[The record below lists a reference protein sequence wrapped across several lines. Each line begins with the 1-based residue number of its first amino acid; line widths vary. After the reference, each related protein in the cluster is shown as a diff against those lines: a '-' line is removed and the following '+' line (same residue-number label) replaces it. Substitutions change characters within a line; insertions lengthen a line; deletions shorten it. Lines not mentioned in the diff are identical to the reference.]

1 MLIVESL
8 GLGVRYFRQTHW
20 YPETVKRSCASS
32 SCHWC
37 KLMPGGVA
45 SWVQI
50 LPECSAVSS
59 AVLQHVVNDCLWFS
73 EGKPQTINNIRSR
86 FPTWWDYPRA
96 PRAQKK
102 NTSFPGS
109 QKENWGTFNAFNW
122 FMHLNALVIGRALG
136 AMTWQSPRIYPW
148 KTGISSLDPWG
159 EPKLPREM
167 VWHYIGVC
175 GHVNPDIHTTGT
187 LRVEENFRKRWLYR
201 PKLGFKHHN
210 NMCWRISPLTPR
222 KWVTSDMV
230 AAPQLYWEILIGCP
244 PYARFLS
251 SGI

>member
-73 EGKPQTINNIRSR
+73 EGKPQTINNVRSR

-102 NTSFPGS
+102 TLASPDPRRKIEALLTPLIGSCTSTPWS
-109 QKENWGTFNAFNW
+109 LA
-122 FMHLNALVIGRALG
+122 ALWEQWPGRALG
-136 AMTWQSPRIYPW
+136 STR
-148 KTGISSLDPWG
+148 
-159 EPKLPREM
+159 EKLEFHL
-167 VWHYIGVC
+167 WIL
-175 GHVNPDIHTTGT
+175 GT
-187 LRVEENFRKRWLYR
+187 QITKGN
-201 PKLGFKHHN
+201 G
-210 NMCWRISPLTPR
+210 LT
-222 KWVTSDMV
+222 
-230 AAPQLYWEILIGCP
+230 LYWCLWTCKPWHPHNWDPAGG
-244 PYARFLS
+244 RKLS
-251 SGI
+251 ETVIIPSEAWI